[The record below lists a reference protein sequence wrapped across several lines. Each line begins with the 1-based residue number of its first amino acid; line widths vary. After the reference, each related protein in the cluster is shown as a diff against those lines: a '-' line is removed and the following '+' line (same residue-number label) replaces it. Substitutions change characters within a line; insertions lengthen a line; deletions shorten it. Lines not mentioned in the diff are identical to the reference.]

1 MYPKSDWIDVAQLL
15 NWMDGMDH
23 RAGWG
28 IEHLTE
34 LKKVQWLLIH
44 FKTFLFNCI
53 LSQDLCV
60 HFCLVASCEYF
71 MFGCIF
77 ILRDFCVGCI
87 FILGDFCVGCIF
99 TGDLLC
105 WLHLHW
111 RFVVLVASSLEIG
124 GLCHVPPFTTDC
136 PAWLCPRIIL
146 RILYTPCVRIVCTY
160 IYTLYMYCVYIR
172 TAWAAFCWKDCAYV

>member
-77 ILRDFCVGCI
+77 IRDLCLVASSLEIC
-87 FILGDFCVGCIF
+87 CVGCIF
-99 TGDLLC
+99 TGGFC
-105 WLHLHW
+105 
-111 RFVVLVASSLEIG
+111 LVASS
-124 GLCHVPPFTTDC
+124 
-136 PAWLCPRIIL
+136 
-146 RILYTPCVRIVCTY
+146 Y
-160 IYTLYMYCVYIR
+160 
-172 TAWAAFCWKDCAYV
+172 